1 MLIFQKCVHI
11 YTANVLIIK
20 KKNIE
25 NFWNIRQHLF
35 LEQNVSILKYI
46 SDENKKT
53 FVRKMN
59 EIKFKFINTKEKG
72 IVSFIEKNELYL
84 INLSNAKRVYE
95 TLHSVRVEYENILSL
110 ILKSKKMKKTKEFII

>member
-1 MLIFQKCVHI
+1 M
-11 YTANVLIIK
+11 
-20 KKNIE
+20 
-25 NFWNIRQHLF
+25 
-35 LEQNVSILKYI
+35 KYI